1 MVDID
6 IDIWGRGRDAAGA
19 GRITEK
25 AMLTGYP
32 SIEIPSQDINDKMCL
47 IIADNLERNHNGQ
60 VVYRFVNSHI
70 FFQSQEDRD
79 LCQGLLYIY

>member
-6 IDIWGRGRDAAGA
+6 IDIWGRGRDATKAGQ
-19 GRITEK
+19 ITER
-25 AMLTGYP
+25 AMLAGYP

-60 VVYRFVNSHI
+60 RVYRFFGIHI

-79 LCQGLLYIY
+79 LCRALLYIY

>member
-6 IDIWGRGRDAAGA
+6 IDIWGRGRDAAKA
-19 GRITEK
+19 GRITER
-25 AMLTGYP
+25 AMLAGYP

-60 VVYRFVNSHI
+60 PVYRFFGLRV
-70 FFQSQEDRD
+70 FFQYQEDRD
-79 LCQGLLYIY
+79 LCRALLYIY